1 LKKITLKELAK
12 ILGVSIATVSKS
24 LNDSHEISLKTK
36 LRIQEAAK
44 KYNYS
49 PNELALN
56 LKSGTTKTIGV
67 LLPSILEH
75 FSAKLYCGIEKI
87 SSANGYTILV
97 YTSSNSLEKEIKN
110 IDKILKKHIDGF
122 IVSLTDETISKG
134 VIDHLDQLINS
145 GKPVVMVD
153 NIIDVACHKVV
164 IDDYS
169 EAYNS
174 ISNLLKLDGKNILV
188 LSSTKTANI
197 DKEKIKGV
205 IDALKN
211 SFHIKSYVVFKETEN
226 VDIKEF
232 VLNKIRNEQIDAII
246 TLDKETLFETYQVLQ
261 MQMQK
266 IELIGFSDQKILK
279 QLFPSFTSI
288 HRRGKFLGEIATQM
302 LIENI
307 EGKSPTK
314 HYNIVKINSLQ
325 KTILE

>member
-1 LKKITLKELAK
+1 MKKITLKELAK

-24 LNDSHEISLKTK
+24 LNDSHEISIKTK
-36 LRIQEAAK
+36 LRVQEAAK

-67 LLPSILEH
+67 VLPSILEH
-75 FSAKLYCGIEKI
+75 FSAKIYCGIEKV

-110 IDKILKKHIDGF
+110 IDKISKKHIDGF
-122 IVSLTDETISKG
+122 IVSLTDETISKD
-134 VIDHLDQLINS
+134 VIDHLNQLIDS

-153 NIIDVACHKVV
+153 NIIEELACHKVV

-169 EAYNS
+169 EAYSS
-174 ISNLLKLDGKNILV
+174 ISNLLKLDGKNVLV
-188 LSSTKTANI
+188 LSSAKTANI

-211 SFHIKSYVVFKETEN
+211 SFHIKRYVVFKETQN

-232 VLNKIRNEQIDAII
+232 ILDKIKNEQIDAII

-307 EGKSPTK
+307 EGKSPLK
-314 HYNIVKINSLQ
+314 YYNTVKINSLQ
-325 KTILE
+325 KTII